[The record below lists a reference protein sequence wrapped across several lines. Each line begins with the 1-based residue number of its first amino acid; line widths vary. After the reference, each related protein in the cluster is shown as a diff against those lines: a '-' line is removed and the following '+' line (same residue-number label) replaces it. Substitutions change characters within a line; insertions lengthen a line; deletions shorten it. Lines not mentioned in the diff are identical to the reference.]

1 MLVQVPWK
9 MFGSSGF
16 LKQPKSGTVENFV
29 YRMRWES
36 EYHQYV
42 KSIFRTAA
50 AGIIH
55 MHQTRI
61 ADGSQVA
68 SPLLKI
74 ENGNTVEDISKA
86 GDDFALH
93 LNHYPIQSYEWFMQV
108 KAKRGDVAHA
118 HADNVRDENYFTLY
132 NKEAS
137 VFDDE
142 LRCKYRADKA
152 CAKTRLTGYASPQGG
167 V

>member
-1 MLVQVPWK
+1 MVQVPWK

-16 LKQPKSGTVENFV
+16 IKQPKSGITANFV
-29 YRMRWES
+29 YRMGWNS

-50 AGIIH
+50 AGMIH

-61 ADGSQVA
+61 IDGSKVA
-68 SPLLKI
+68 SPLFGLQNGHTA
-74 ENGNTVEDISKA
+74 ENISRF

-93 LNHYPIQSYEWFMQV
+93 LNHYPIQSHEWFMEV
-108 KAKRGDVAHA
+108 KAKRGDVAHQ
-118 HADNVRDENYFTLY
+118 HADTVRDEKYFTQY
-132 NKEAS
+132 NQEVL

-142 LRCKYRADKA
+142 LRCKYHANKA
-152 CAKTRLTGYASPQGG
+152 CSRISSRKSPLS
-167 V
+167 